1 MLNQNQLQLE
11 INLRLVN
18 TLLVMTKDPQK
29 GVRGACPSISKI
41 NQVYTVYLSCLS
53 LLIWHKHSGLV
64 EQDRV
69 TGVCWVNH
77 SKSEAKTHGLRDS
90 HSNTFQFMEKCFIYI
105 GIPFPHHDSQAL
117 KPVWFKLISMCP
129 LMGVCIWDPGMKG
142 LIHVQCLTKSNT
154 DCHSNKRDWWEFKLN
169 SPTKWFLAA

>member
-1 MLNQNQLQLE
+1 
-11 INLRLVN
+11 
-18 TLLVMTKDPQK
+18 MTKDPQK

-77 SKSEAKTHGLRDS
+77 SKSEAKTHGLRE
-90 HSNTFQFMEKCFIYI
+90 TVI
-105 GIPFPHHDSQAL
+105 
-117 KPVWFKLISMCP
+117 
-129 LMGVCIWDPGMKG
+129 
-142 LIHVQCLTKSNT
+142 LIHFSLWKSASFILGYLFPIMILK
-154 DCHSNKRDWWEFKLN
+154 H
-169 SPTKWFLAA
+169 